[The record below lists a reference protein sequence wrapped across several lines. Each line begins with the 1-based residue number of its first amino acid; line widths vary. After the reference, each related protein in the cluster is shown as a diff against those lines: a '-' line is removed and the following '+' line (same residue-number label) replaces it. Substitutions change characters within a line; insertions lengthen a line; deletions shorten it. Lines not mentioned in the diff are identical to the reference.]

1 MRMVYALLLMF
12 VVSLA
17 SAGDTTTVATPA
29 TTPVAAAAVQGGE
42 QSCLEAAARSSGAE
56 RMAQAGRCCAKNKGV
71 CGCRAGK
78 IVCCDK
84 SFATGCTCNQ
94 EDPQLTL

>member
-1 MRMVYALLLMF
+1 MF

-17 SAGDTTTVATPA
+17 SVADTAVNTTPA
-29 TTPVAAAAVQGGE
+29 AATQAGE
-42 QSCLEAAARSSGAE
+42 QACLEAAAKSGATD
-56 RMAQAGRCCAKNKGV
+56 RMAQASRCCAKNKGV

-84 SFATGCTCNQ
+84 TFASGCTCNQ
-94 EDPQLTL
+94 DEPPARTTL